1 LIVVDASIVAAALVD
16 DAPHAGWALGTI
28 ASDELAAPDHLM
40 VEVAQMIRRWRLSGD
55 LTPNDAEAA
64 HGQLCALDVS
74 LRPYATV
81 ADRVWELH
89 PNVSAYDAAYV
100 ALAEMLEAPLATLD
114 ARLARATGPGCTFLL
129 P

>member
-1 LIVVDASIVAAALVD
+1 
-16 DAPHAGWALGTI
+16 
-28 ASDELAAPDHLM
+28 
-40 VEVAQMIRRWRLSGD
+40 MIRRWRLSGD
-55 LTPNDAEAA
+55 LASSDAAAA

-74 LRPYATV
+74 LRPYTTV

-100 ALAEMLEAPLATLD
+100 ALAEFLDAPLATLD
-114 ARLARATGPGCTFLL
+114 SRLARATGPACAFLV